1 VPGIEDARAH
11 SMEGFDQLA
20 AEGGLTQIKP
30 AGSRRRE
37 NSPVRPDPPVE
48 MLKRLHAR
56 DSALNL
62 RDKVAHLS
70 RPESY
75 PQKTAAVEV
84 VQTHMSCVFLTDRH
98 AWKLKKPVRHDFL
111 DFSTLEAR
119 RADCEE
125 ELRLNRR
132 LARDVYLEI
141 VPLTVTPEGA
151 LRVGGDGEVVEWLVK
166 MRRLPAQMMLDHALR
181 HGNVARLDVRRLAL
195 ALADF
200 YRRAEPVALD
210 AAQYRQRLERDIR
223 ANHLGLS
230 APEYSMPRDLV
241 QSITARQLAV
251 LEQEASLLDRRV
263 TQGKIIE
270 GHGDLRPEHVCLGPE
285 PLFIDCLEFN
295 REWRLLD
302 PADELAYLSMECEY
316 AGAPWI
322 GGVVFETYRE
332 ATGDDP
338 PAALVRFYKAY
349 RAAVRAKL
357 SAWHLKDHPDPADQG
372 KWIARAQRYLE
383 LADRYAAPAS

>member
-1 VPGIEDARAH
+1 
-11 SMEGFDQLA
+11 
-20 AEGGLTQIKP
+20 
-30 AGSRRRE
+30 
-37 NSPVRPDPPVE
+37 VE
-48 MLKRLHAR
+48 LLKRLHAR
-56 DSALNL
+56 DSALTL
-62 RDKVAHLS
+62 REKVAHLS

-75 PQKTAAVEV
+75 PEKTTAVEV

-98 AWKLKKPVRHDFL
+98 AWKLKKPVRHDYL

-132 LARDVYLEI
+132 FARDVYLEI
-141 VPLTVTPEGA
+141 VPLTVIPAGA
-151 LRVGGDGEVVEWLVK
+151 LRLGGDGDAVEWLIK
-166 MRRLPAQMMLDHALR
+166 MRRLPVQLMLDHAIR
-181 HGNVARLDVRRLAL
+181 HGNVARQDVRRFVLVLAE
-195 ALADF
+195 F
-200 YRRAEPVALD
+200 YLRAEPIAMN
-210 AAQYRQRLERDIR
+210 ATQYRQRFERDIR
-223 ANHLGLS
+223 ANHLELS
-230 APEYSMPRDLV
+230 TTEYALPLDLV
-241 QSITARQLAV
+241 QSVTARQLAV
-251 LEQEASLLDRRV
+251 LKQEASSFDRRV
-263 TQGKIIE
+263 TRGKIVE
-270 GHGDLRPEHVCLGPE
+270 GHGDLRPEHICLGPE

-295 REWRLLD
+295 RDWRALD

-322 GGVVFETYRE
+322 GEVVFETYRE

-372 KWIARAQRYLE
+372 KWIARARRYLE
-383 LADRYAAPAS
+383 LADRYAAPAG